1 MQHLSGYNLI
11 QGAIGCSVA
20 SPLGVAKS
28 GMKSDYMRN
37 TMSRRNARVALSA
50 LPHQRMI
57 YKEGYCIQIQREDS
71 EIKREKDS
79 TSIQCGG

>member
-1 MQHLSGYNLI
+1 MQHMLDYNLI
-11 QGAIGCSVA
+11 QGAIGCSGT
-20 SPLGVAKS
+20 SPFGVAKS
-28 GMKSDYMRN
+28 GMKRDYVRN

-50 LPHQRMI
+50 LPHPRMV
-57 YKEGYCIQIQREDS
+57 YKEGYGIQIQRE

>member
-1 MQHLSGYNLI
+1 MQHISGYILI
-11 QGAIGCSVA
+11 QGTIGCSVA

-28 GMKSDYMRN
+28 GMKRDYVRN

-50 LPHQRMI
+50 LPHPRMV
-57 YKEGYCIQIQREDS
+57 YKDGYGIQIQRE